1 MNYSTAECG
10 KRLTLLRKA
19 VHDGLSQADVAQ
31 SIGVTAQAVCKWEK
45 GKGNIPPDAAFAIA
59 DEFHVTLD
67 YLYGKSDSMNPQAE
81 GVTSY
86 TGISPQAAKVLH
98 DLPDNFGADCVEIL
112 NDLILSD
119 GFPVMLQRLS
129 YLRKR
134 AAVIE
139 NTRPLQQNDEI
150 QHSVQLQKRV
160 DEECG
165 FGVVITG
172 VRALYYEAELV
183 SQAVKKWIVRACG
196 IADAEFAIAEKSKAA
211 HAAEMKQRRRRKN
224 GR

>member
-98 DLPDNFGADCVEIL
+98 DLPDNFGADCVQIL

-119 GFPVMLQRLS
+119 GFPV
-129 YLRKR
+129 
-134 AAVIE
+134 
-139 NTRPLQQNDEI
+139 TRPLQQNDEI

>member
-1 MNYSTAECG
+1 MNYSMTECG
-10 KRLTLLRKA
+10 RRLTLLRKA
-19 VHDGLSQADVAQ
+19 SSDGLSQADVAQ
-31 SIGVTAQAVCKWEK
+31 RIGVTAQAVCKWEK
-45 GKGNIPPDAAFAIA
+45 GKGNIPPDVAFAFA

-86 TGISPQAAKVLH
+86 TGISQRAAKVLH
-98 DLPDNFGADCVEIL
+98 DLPELFSSDCVDVL
-112 NDLILSD
+112 NDLILND
-119 GFPVMLQRLS
+119 NFPAMLLRLA

-134 AAVIE
+134 AKELTEADIQPQTE
-139 NTRPLQQNDEI
+139 RIQRAIRLQEQADA
-150 QHSVQLQKRV
+150 
-160 DEECG
+160 ECG
-165 FGVVITG
+165 FGVVLTG
-172 VRALYYEAELV
+172 INALYYEAEGILQEV
-183 SQAVKKWIVRACG
+183 RRWISAVCG

>member
-1 MNYSTAECG
+1 MDYDLQICA
-10 KRLTLLRKA
+10 KRLRELREQSPNRLTQKC
-19 VHDGLSQADVAQ
+19 LADKL
-31 SIGVTAQAVCKWEK
+31 GVFKQAVSRWESGDGGLPIDK
-45 GKGNIPPDAAFAIA
+45 AFLVA

-67 YLYGKSDSMNPQAE
+67 YLYGRSAEKNPQSE
-81 GVTSY
+81 NTTQY

-98 DLPDNFGADCVEIL
+98 DLPGNFGADCVEIL

-150 QHSVQLQKRV
+150 QRSVQLQKRV